1 MKIGVLFSAY
11 NCASYI
17 DRCLEPWLKLKKEFN
32 LILAAT
38 NGRYILSP
46 YEAEDMKG
54 SHSLLKLL
62 GKDLDFLLNSC
73 GDNRWTE
80 EQGRDYMLKYVLDQ
94 EVDLVWV
101 IDCDEIYTE
110 KNIRDIL
117 FYIQKNPG
125 PDCYNLY
132 YKNYAFK
139 YPYWT
144 SDFNKTVIYW
154 TNRKGGLRSF
164 CFDCDLSYNDGTM
177 LNIVGDVN
185 VHTINK
191 QVALIEHYTWLS
203 DDPRTKDKIHNQD
216 IKYKGEKGSR
226 CGYVYDKNDKLTFN
240 ELFYKDRN
248 IQLPLIYK
256 TLIDDFYI
264 CDIEYDRA
272 SNVIYF
278 KNIIEKD
285 FYTISVFDC
294 DDNLLYCCSA
304 DLKQDYFIGTTKNL
318 NTDPYFVVEFKKEDK
333 VVRKDELHVN
343 FKDY

>member
-11 NCASYI
+11 NCAEYI
-17 DRCLEPWLKLKKEFN
+17 DRCLEPWLKLKKELN

-38 NGRYILSP
+38 NGRYIFSP
-46 YEAEDMKG
+46 EESQDMKG

-62 GKDLDFLLNSC
+62 GKDLDFLLHSC
-73 GDNRWTE
+73 AQHRWTE
-80 EQGRDYMLKYVLDQ
+80 EQGRDYMLKYVIDQ

-117 FYIQKNPG
+117 SYVQKNPG

-203 DDPRTKDKIHNQD
+203 DDPRTEDKIHNQD

-226 CGYVYDKNDKLTFN
+226 CGYVYDENDKLTWNKTYF
-240 ELFYKDRN
+240 KDRN
-248 IQLPLIYK
+248 IAPPNIYK
-256 TLIDDFYI
+256 DLVDVSYV
-264 CDIEYDRA
+264 CDIYYDWSDNA
-272 SNVIYF
+272 LHF
-278 KNIIEKD
+278 KNIVQIDNYDIDIKD
-285 FYTISVFDC
+285 SSGQSIYSLRCYLDRDYYIAP
-294 DDNLLYCCSA
+294 NK
-304 DLKQDYFIGTTKNL
+304 DLKQESYVTVTIRKNGL
-318 NTDPYFVVEFKKEDK
+318 IIKQQEI
-333 VVRKDELHVN
+333 HIN
-343 FKDY
+343 FKL